1 MLRFFEPWLQAL
13 DEVLRKCKRRPDP
26 AEAFYK
32 SDARSILF
40 RLEALSRI
48 GRGMLDKKAFDPL
61 YDRFKQLEDILGAMD
76 HAEAMLEQIG
86 GIKGLAKFA
95 AARYGKTYKQE
106 LKQLALILEQDGW
119 WSGEALR
126 QVRDLVAVHVVEEDG
141 KFRNRLGEFLAR
153 ELEKT
158 EEQYRDGELNPHQL
172 EGGLHELRRKLRWFS
187 IYAAVLQGRLRL
199 AKVPVVDERL
209 KKYCTKEIVGSPFNK
224 LPSTP
229 KGVMA
234 LTVQSTYFYAL
245 SWLIRELGNW
255 KDALQ
260 LNEELE
266 SLLRESTIT
275 DPAVLS
281 DFRARLRATLPA
293 ESAAIPVMAE
303 DAIDDFVY
311 RDRILIRLA
320 RDLRRSEE

>member
-1 MLRFFEPWLQAL
+1 
-13 DEVLRKCKRRPDP
+13 
-26 AEAFYK
+26 
-32 SDARSILF
+32 
-40 RLEALSRI
+40 
-48 GRGMLDKKAFDPL
+48 
-61 YDRFKQLEDILGAMD
+61 
-76 HAEAMLEQIG
+76 
-86 GIKGLAKFA
+86 
-95 AARYGKTYKQE
+95 
-106 LKQLALILEQDGW
+106 
-119 WSGEALR
+119 
-126 QVRDLVAVHVVEEDG
+126 
-141 KFRNRLGEFLAR
+141 
-153 ELEKT
+153 
-158 EEQYRDGELNPHQL
+158 
-172 EGGLHELRRKLRWFS
+172 
-187 IYAAVLQGRLRL
+187 
-199 AKVPVVDERL
+199 
-209 KKYCTKEIVGSPFNK
+209 
-224 LPSTP
+224 
-229 KGVMA
+229 MA

>member
-1 MLRFFEPWLQAL
+1 M
-13 DEVLRKCKRRPDP
+13 
-26 AEAFYK
+26 
-32 SDARSILF
+32 
-40 RLEALSRI
+40 
-48 GRGMLDKKAFDPL
+48 
-61 YDRFKQLEDILGAMD
+61 
-76 HAEAMLEQIG
+76 
-86 GIKGLAKFA
+86 
-95 AARYGKTYKQE
+95 
-106 LKQLALILEQDGW
+106 
-119 WSGEALR
+119 
-126 QVRDLVAVHVVEEDG
+126 
-141 KFRNRLGEFLAR
+141 
-153 ELEKT
+153 
-158 EEQYRDGELNPHQL
+158 
-172 EGGLHELRRKLRWFS
+172 RRKLRWFS

-234 LTVQSTYFYAL
+234 LTVQSTYFYTL
-245 SWLIRELGNW
+245 SWLIRELGDW

-293 ESAAIPVMAE
+293 EPAAIPVMAE

-311 RDRILIRLA
+311 RDRILMRLA
-320 RDLRRSEE
+320 RDGGGRCEVLAPVGKFSPVSKFSR